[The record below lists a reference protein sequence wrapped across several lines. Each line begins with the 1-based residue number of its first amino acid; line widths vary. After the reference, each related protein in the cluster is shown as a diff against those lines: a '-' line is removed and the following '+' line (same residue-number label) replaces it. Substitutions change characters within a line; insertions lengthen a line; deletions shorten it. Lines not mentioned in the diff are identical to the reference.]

1 MVKKSAKSKAAKSVA
16 NADIKKMIDSAV
28 QKYYLKN
35 DFKAL
40 GESLHKTLLARNV
53 SISALAS
60 ESNISRMQ
68 IYNIL
73 NGKKE
78 PKASTLFSIFKTL
91 GIKIKIV

>member
-1 MVKKSAKSKAAKSVA
+1 MVKKSAKSKVAKSVA

-40 GESLHKTLLARNV
+40 GESLHKALLARNM

-78 PKASTLFSIFKTL
+78 PKASTLFSILKTL

>member
-1 MVKKSAKSKAAKSVA
+1 MVKKSAKPKAAKSVA
-16 NADIKKMIDSAV
+16 NADVKKMIDSAV

-40 GESLHKTLLARNV
+40 GESIHKALLARNM

-60 ESNISRMQ
+60 ETGISRMQ

-78 PKASTLFSIFKTL
+78 PKASTLFSILKTL

>member
-1 MVKKSAKSKAAKSVA
+1 MVKKSAKSKAANSVA
-16 NADIKKMIDSAV
+16 NEDIKKMIDSAV

-40 GESLHKTLLARNV
+40 GESIHKALLVRNM
-53 SISALAS
+53 SISSLAS
-60 ESNISRMQ
+60 ESKISRMQ

-78 PKASTLFSIFKTL
+78 PKASTLFSILKTL

>member
-16 NADIKKMIDSAV
+16 NADIKKMIDSAI

-40 GESLHKTLLARNV
+40 GESIHKALLARNM

-60 ESNISRMQ
+60 ETGISRMQ

-78 PKASTLFSIFKTL
+78 PKASTLFNIFKTL
-91 GIKIKIV
+91 GIKLKIA

>member
-16 NADIKKMIDSAV
+16 NADVKKMIDSAV

-40 GESLHKTLLARNV
+40 GESIHKALLARNM
-53 SISALAS
+53 SISSLAS
-60 ESNISRMQ
+60 ETNISRMQ

-73 NGKKE
+73 KRVEAFGSFL
-78 PKASTLFSIFKTL
+78 PFSML
-91 GIKIKIV
+91 

>member
-1 MVKKSAKSKAAKSVA
+1 MVKKNTKSKSSKTAS
-16 NADIKKMIDSAV
+16 NADIKKMIDSAI

-35 DFKAL
+35 DFKSF
-40 GESLHKTLLARNV
+40 GESLHEALLARNM

-78 PKASTLFSIFKTL
+78 PKASTLFSILKTL

>member
-16 NADIKKMIDSAV
+16 NADIKKMIDSAI

-40 GESLHKTLLARNV
+40 GESIHKALLARNM

-60 ESNISRMQ
+60 ATRC
-68 IYNIL
+68 
-73 NGKKE
+73 
-78 PKASTLFSIFKTL
+78 F
-91 GIKIKIV
+91 